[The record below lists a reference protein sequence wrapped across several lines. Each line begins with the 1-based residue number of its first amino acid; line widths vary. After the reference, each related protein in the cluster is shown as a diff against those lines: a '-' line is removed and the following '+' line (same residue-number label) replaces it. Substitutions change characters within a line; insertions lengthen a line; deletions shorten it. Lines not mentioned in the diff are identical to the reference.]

1 VGNRSDPS
9 FVDASLKNV
18 KVVVRAVVIDFK
30 TGPGHHGDAIGR
42 EHEIII
48 A

>member
-1 VGNRSDPS
+1 VGNRPNPS
-9 FVDASLKNV
+9 FVDTSLKNM
-18 KVVVRAVVIDFK
+18 KIVVGTVVIDFK